1 MEIRFKKIS
10 NELKE
15 VYERVTQNF
24 IKKRDFEKEMS
35 ALDSRNKEH
44 FLSKS
49 DFKKNWT
56 TV

>member
-1 MEIRFKKIS
+1 MEVRFKKIS

-15 VYERVTQNF
+15 VYERVTQKF
-24 IKKRDFEKEMS
+24 IMKRDFEKEMS